1 MKTKTDPT
9 KPIRTYNA
17 SETQSGETHIC
28 DRCGEK
34 ILAGDKH
41 IKITGVDGGHFY
53 RSRHH
58 LKCGEQS

>member
-1 MKTKTDPT
+1 MQTKTDPT
-9 KPIRTYNA
+9 KSYRTYNA
-17 SETQSGETHIC
+17 GETQSSETHIC

-34 ILAGDKH
+34 ILAGDRH

-53 RSRHH
+53 RVRHH

>member
-1 MKTKTDPT
+1 MKTKTDLT
-9 KPIRTYNA
+9 KPIRTYNV

-34 ILAGDKH
+34 IIAGDKH

-58 LKCGEQS
+58 LNCGE